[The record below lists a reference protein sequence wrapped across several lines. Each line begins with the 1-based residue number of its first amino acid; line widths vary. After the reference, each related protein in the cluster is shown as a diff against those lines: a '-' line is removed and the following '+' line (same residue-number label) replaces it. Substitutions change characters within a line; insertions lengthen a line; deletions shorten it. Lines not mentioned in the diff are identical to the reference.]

1 MHDANTAVT
10 GPRAGRREWIGLAV
24 LALPTLLV
32 SIDVYVMLLAL
43 PYLSGDLGAGATE
56 QLWIIDIYGFM
67 LSGFL
72 VTMGTLGDRIG
83 RRRLLLIGASAF
95 ALASVASAYATSP
108 EMLIAARALLGVAG
122 ATLAPST
129 LSLISTLFADPRQ
142 RGTAIGI
149 WAMCF
154 SVGAIIGPLVG
165 GAMLENFWW
174 GSVFLLGVP
183 AMVLLLVLG
192 PVLLPEY
199 RDSGAGR
206 LDLASVALSLAAILP
221 VIWGLKELAK
231 DGSQW
236 LPATVAIV
244 AGLAVGVVFVRRQR
258 SLASPLLDVRLFAH
272 RSFSTALVSIL
283 FGTLLMGAIMMFIT
297 QYFELV
303 KGLSPLRAGLWM
315 LPAVAANTV
324 SFMVSPMLGRRF
336 RPAYVIGSGLVI
348 SVAGLLV
355 MTQVESASS
364 PAALATGFALMFLGA
379 GPLVTLGTGLV
390 IGSAPQEKAGS
401 AAAINETSGQFG
413 FALGIAALGSI
424 GAAVYHGSLSL
435 PSGVPAEAAR
445 AATESITGA
454 TGAAAS
460 LPAPLGQAL
469 LAPAREA
476 FTSGLNVVA
485 VVSAVLLAGVAILA
499 VTLLKHVPPTGQAE
513 QAQAEQAQAEQA
525 EQAPESGTDSGTNGG
540 TNGGTDGGTDGGTE
554 DAALEAAR

>member
-1 MHDANTAVT
+1 MHDTTSAVA

-43 PYLSGDLGAGATE
+43 PYLSTDLGAGGTQ

-95 ALASVASAYATSP
+95 AVASVVSAYSRSP
-108 EMLIAARALLGVAG
+108 EMLIAARGVLGVAG

-129 LSLISTLFADPRQ
+129 LSLITTLFRDARQ

-154 SVGAIIGPLVG
+154 SAGAIIGPLVG
-165 GAMLENFWW
+165 GAMLEHFWW

-199 RDSGAGR
+199 RDAGAGR
-206 LDLASVALSLAAILP
+206 LDLASVALSMAAILP
-221 VIWGLKELAK
+221 IIYGLKELAK
-231 DGSQW
+231 SGWSAGA
-236 LPATVAIV
+236 LSAIV
-244 AGLAVGVVFVRRQR
+244 VGLALGVVFVRRQR
-258 SLASPLLDVRLFAH
+258 ALASPLLDVRLFAH
-272 RSFSTALVSIL
+272 RSFSAALVSIL

-297 QYFELV
+297 QHFELV
-303 KGLSPLRAGLWM
+303 QGLSPLQAGVWM

-324 SFMVSPMLGRRF
+324 SFMVSPMLARRF
-336 RPAYVIGSGLVI
+336 RPAYCIGGGLAI
-348 SVAGLLV
+348 SVAGLV
-355 MTQVESASS
+355 VITQVQTASA
-364 PAALATGFALMFLGA
+364 PGLLASGFALIFLGA

-424 GAAVYHGSLSL
+424 GAAVYRATIAV
-435 PSGVPAEAAR
+435 PDGVPAAAAR
-445 AATESITGA
+445 AARESITGA
-454 TGAAAS
+454 ASAAAG
-460 LPAPLGQAL
+460 LPAQAGEAL
-469 LAPAREA
+469 LAPARDA
-476 FTSGLNVVA
+476 YTSGLNVVA
-485 VVSAVLLAGVAILA
+485 AVSAVLLAAVAVLA
-499 VTLLKHVPPTGQAE
+499 ATRLRHVPPTGRAE
-513 QAQAEQAQAEQA
+513 QDEQA
-525 EQAPESGTDSGTNGG
+525 
-540 TNGGTDGGTDGGTE
+540 
-554 DAALEAAR
+554 AADEPALQTAG